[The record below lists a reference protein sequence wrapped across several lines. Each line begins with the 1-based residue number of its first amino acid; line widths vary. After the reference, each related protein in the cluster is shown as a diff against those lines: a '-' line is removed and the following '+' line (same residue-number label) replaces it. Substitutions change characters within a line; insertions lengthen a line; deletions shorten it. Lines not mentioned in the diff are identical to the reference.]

1 MLDKNVACVTKAIA
15 VPGSD
20 CAKNNLKSSEDS
32 SGQDKSGAKKNLKSS
47 KDSSGQDTSDQNSKS
62 SKLIFISPTT
72 PPVFRSLSSAHNSQ
86 VCSTWGNYHF
96 KTFDGDIFY
105 YPGTCNYL
113 YASNCHSNFEEF
125 NIQIRRSVVEG
136 LPTISG
142 ISMKIDGVFIELKS
156 GSITFNGDIVEMPY
170 AYSGIQIDR
179 RGMYIRVNAKLGLE
193 FMWNEDDAVLLELD
207 TKFANQTCGL
217 CGDFNGIPIYNEF
230 ISNNVQLTGI
240 QYGNLQKYNGPT
252 ETCLDLTMT
261 VKDGCTDLSRI
272 CEVTLTSSAFSS
284 CNKLVDPMQYI
295 NACVQDL
302 CRCAKNATGFCLCN
316 TFTEYSRQCAHAG
329 GVPGNWRTD
338 SMCPLK
344 CNQNLQ
350 YKECGNPCPN
360 TCTNLEHSS
369 VCDSHCIDGCFCPEG
384 TVYDDIKNVGCIP
397 RQQCSCS
404 YNGHVYAAGTG
415 FSEKCQSCTCA
426 DGKWKCAEDA
436 CLGSCSVVGGSHITS
451 FDATQYTFHGD
462 CSYVLAKTC
471 NRPTFSILGEILQC
485 GLTNTETCL
494 KSITLILDGGNE
506 LIYIKPCGSV
516 YVNSVFTQLP
526 VSTASVTIFKPSTFF
541 IIVQTAIGVQ
551 IQVQLVP
558 MMQVYLNV
566 DPSYSSKLCGLC
578 GNFNKIQADD
588 FTVLSGVVEGTG
600 SSFANTWKTQADCPN
615 VKNSFENPCSLSI
628 ENEQYAEHWC
638 ALITDP
644 NGPFAA
650 CHLKVNPTTYQ
661 SNCMFDTCNCENTE
675 DCMCAALSSYA
686 HACSSA
692 GIVLKGW
699 RKNICNTYTSTCPKT
714 LMYSYH
720 VRTCQST
727 CRSLSEHDITCDISF
742 VPVDGCICQNGTY
755 LDDSGVCVL
764 PTSCPCYYKGTAV
777 PPGEVVHDN
786 GALCTCTK
794 GKLDC
799 MGEKPQVTS
808 CSAPMF
814 YFDCT
819 NKTAGTKGSECQKSC
834 QTLDMNCYST
844 QCVSGC
850 MCPAGYITDGKGG
863 CVTEDQ
869 CPCLHNNEVYLP
881 GAKINM
887 KCNTCVCRK
896 RNWDCTTESCMSTCS
911 VYGDGHYVTFD
922 SKRYSF
928 NGDCEYTLAQDY
940 CGDSAGGSFRI
951 ITENIPCGTTGTT
964 CSKSIKVYLGNTE
977 LILAEDNLQVVQR
990 NAGQNVPYK
999 VHQMGIYMVIE
1010 AVNGLVLTWDQ
1021 KTSIYIKLE
1030 SNFKGKVCGL
1040 CGNYDGNSVNDFT
1053 TRSFSVVGDVIEF
1066 GNSWKLSPSCL
1077 DSVAIGDPCSSN
1089 LYRKAWSQRQCSVI
1103 TSETFAACHPLV
1115 NPINYYDAC
1124 VNDACACDTGG
1135 DCECFC
1141 TAVAAYAQ
1149 ACSEAGAC
1157 VTWRSPTMCPVFC
1170 DYYNSEGHCEWH
1182 YKSCGAPCMKTC
1194 RNRAGTCYHKLSG
1207 LEGCYPSCPEDRPYF
1222 DEETMKCVP
1231 ACNCY
1236 DKNGTIYNI
1245 GDFMPRED
1253 EKENCTTWTCT
1264 KEGKQCTDH
1273 GCIYEK
1279 RMYKDGDIIYNT
1291 TDGIGGCIIAI
1302 CVNSTINRTNSDCY
1316 QSTTTVSTTTFVF
1329 STTSPITTTSSPVIT
1344 VCSVDVST
1352 VSCNW
1357 TDWYDV
1363 TYPKY
1368 GNDKGDF
1375 ETFENIRKFGYNI
1388 CDAPQNIEC
1397 RAKEF
1402 PDEKLEDLNQDLICN
1417 KDVGLL
1423 CLNSK
1428 NFPLCYNY
1436 EIRVQCCVANNK
1448 CHTTETETTESIPTV
1463 STKVTS
1469 PPSTYSSVPTSAY
1482 SSTTSTKTTPVI
1494 STSTP
1499 SFTISSTKVTL
1510 SSSTPS
1516 TTSTSSPSTPSTPQS
1531 VSTSTSYSTSSST
1544 SSLTTSKPTSTKT
1557 VVISSTPSSSST
1569 TSTSTLVT
1577 TSTTCPYT
1585 MNCRYTNWI
1594 DENKPT
1600 KGRSG
1605 GEYENLLTLKSRG
1618 EQVCSESEMMNSIQ
1632 CDAVETSG
1640 SSGERAHSSGEKA
1653 HSSSERARSSS
1664 EEAKE
1669 VYSCDLQNGLV
1680 CLNSKQKGFLNN
1692 QCSNYRIRILCCAK
1706 YCGPAT
1712 TPPPTKSTYVVSS
1725 TTSTSTKVTS
1735 SSSTPSTTST
1745 STKVTSSYTPSTTS
1759 TSTKVTSSSSTP
1771 STPHSVS
1778 TSTPSSTTSSTTTST
1793 LTTPIVSSSSSSSSI
1808 SSLTTSKPTST
1819 TTVVTSSTPSSSSTT
1834 STSTLVTTSTTCP
1847 YTMNC
1852 RYTNWIDENKP
1863 TKGRSGGEYENLL
1876 TLKSRGNQICSES
1889 EMMNSIQC
1897 DAVEISGTSGERA
1910 RSSDERSRSSNE
1922 RQRSSSERAHSS
1934 SEEAKQ
1940 VYSCDLQNGL
1950 VCLNSKQKG
1959 FLNNQCSNY
1968 RIRILCCAKYC
1979 GPATTP
1985 PPTKSTYVVSST
1997 TSTSTK
2003 VTSSSS
2009 TPSTTSTSTKVTSSY
2024 TPSTTS
2030 TSTKVTSSSST
2041 PSTPHSVST
2050 STPSST
2056 PSSTTTSTLTTPIV
2070 SSSSS
2075 SSISSLTTSKP
2086 TSTTTVVTSST
2097 PSSSSTTSTSTLVT
2111 TSTTCPYTMNCRYTN
2126 WIDENKPTKGRS
2138 GGEYENLLTLKSRGN
2153 QICSESEMM
2162 NSIQCDAVE
2171 ISGTSGERARSS
2183 DERSRSS
2190 NERQRSS
2197 SERAHSSSEEAKQVY
2212 SCDLQNGLVCL
2223 NSKQKGFL
2231 NNQCSNYRIR
2241 ILCCAKYCGPAT
2253 TPPPTKSTYVVSSTT
2268 STSTKVTSS
2277 SSTPSTTSTS
2287 TKVTSSYT
2295 PSTTSTST
2303 KVTSSSSTPSTPH
2316 SVSTSTPSST
2326 PSSTTTS
2333 TLTTPIVSS
2342 SSLTSSLTTSKP
2354 TSTTTVVTSSTPSSS
2369 STTSTSTLVTTSTTC
2384 PYTMNC
2390 RYTNWI
2396 DENKPTK
2403 GRSGGEYEN
2412 LLTLKS
2418 RGNQICSESE
2428 MMNSIQ
2434 CDAVEISGTSGERAR
2449 SSDER
2454 SRSSN
2459 ERQRSSSERAHS
2471 SSEEAKQ
2478 VYSCDL
2484 QNGLVCLNSK
2494 QKGFLNNQCSNYR
2507 IRILCCAKYCGP
2519 ATTPPPT
2526 KSTYVVSSTTST
2538 STKVTS
2544 SSSTPSTTST
2554 STKVTSSYTPSTTST
2569 STKVTSSSS
2578 TPSTP
2583 HSVST
2588 STPSSTPSSTTTSTL
2603 TTPIVSSSS
2612 SSSSIS
2618 SLTTSKP
2625 TSTTT
2630 VVTSSTPSS
2639 SSTTSTSTLVTTST
2653 TCPYTMNCRYTN
2665 WIDENKPTKG
2675 RSGGEYENLLTLK
2688 SRGNQICSESE
2699 MMNSIQCDAVEIS
2712 GTSGERARSSD
2723 ERSRSSNERQRSSSE
2738 RAHSSSEEAK
2748 QVYSCD
2754 LQNGLVCLNS
2764 KQKGFLNNQCSN
2776 YRIRILCCAKYCGP
2790 ATTPPPTKST
2800 YVVSST
2806 TSTSTKVTS
2815 SSSTPSTTST
2825 STKVTSSYTPSTTS
2839 TSTKVTSSS
2848 STPSTPHS
2856 VSTST
2861 PSSTPSSTTT
2871 STLTTPIVS
2880 SSSSSSISSLTT
2892 SKPTSTTT
2900 VVTSSTPSSSSTTST
2915 STLVTTSTT
2924 CPYTM
2929 NCRYTNWIDENKPT
2943 KGRSGGEYENLLT
2956 LKSRGNQICSESEM
2970 MNSIQCDA
2978 VEISGTSGERARSSD
2993 ERSRSSNE
3001 RQRSSSER
3009 AHSSSEEAKQVY
3021 SCDLQNGLVCLN
3033 SKQKGFLNNQCSNY
3047 RIRILCCAK
3056 YCGPATT
3063 PPPTKSTYVVSST
3076 TSTSTKVTSSS
3087 STPSTTSTSTKVTSS
3102 YTPSTTSTSTK
3113 VTSSSS
3119 TPSTPHSVSTST
3131 PSSTPSSTTTSTL
3144 TTPIVSSSSLTSSLT
3159 TSKPTSTT
3167 TVVTSSTP
3175 SSSSTTST
3183 STLVTTSTTCPYT
3196 MNCRYTN
3203 WIDENKPTKGRSGG
3217 EYENLLTLKSRGN
3230 QICSESE
3237 MMNSIQC
3244 DAVEISGTSGERARS
3259 SDERSRSSNER
3270 QRSSSERAHS
3280 SSEEAKQVYSC
3291 DLQNGLVCLNSKQ
3304 KGFLNNQC
3312 SNYRI
3317 RILCCAKYCGPA
3329 TTPPPTKS
3337 TYVVSSTTS
3346 TSTKVTSSSSTP
3358 STTSTSTKVT
3368 SSYTPSTTS
3377 TSTKVTSSSST
3388 PSTPH
3393 SVSTSTPSST
3403 TTSTLTTPI
3412 VSSSSSSSI
3421 SSLTTSKP
3429 TSTTTVVTSSTPS
3442 SSSTT
3447 STSTLVT
3454 TSTTCP
3460 YTMNCRYTNWI
3471 DENKPTKGRSGG
3483 EYENLL
3489 TLKSRGNQICSES
3502 EMMNSIQCDAVEI
3515 SGTSG
3520 ERARSSD
3527 ERSRSSNERQR
3538 SSSERAHSSSEE
3550 AKQVYSCDLQNGL
3563 VCLNSK
3569 QKGFLNNQCSN
3580 YRIRILCCAK
3590 YCGPAT
3596 TPPPTK
3602 STYVVSSTTS
3612 TSTKVTSSSST
3623 PSTTSTSTKVT
3634 SSYTPSTTS
3643 TSTKVT
3649 SSSSTPS
3656 TPHSV
3661 STSTPSSTPSS
3672 TTTSTLTTPIVSSS
3686 SLTSS
3691 LTTSKPTSTTT
3702 VVTSSTPSSSSTT
3715 STSTLVTTSTT
3726 CPYTMNCRY
3735 TNWIDENKP
3744 TKGRSGG
3751 EYENL
3756 LTLKSRG
3763 NQICSESE
3771 MMNSIQCDAV
3781 EISGTSGERARSSD
3795 ERSRSSNER
3804 QRSSSE
3810 RAHSS
3815 SEEAKQVYSCDLQ
3828 NGLVCLNSKQK
3839 GFLNNQ
3845 CSNYRIRILCCAKY
3859 CGPATTPPPTKS
3871 TYVVSSTTSTSTK
3884 VTSSSSTP
3892 STTSTSTK
3900 VTSSYTP
3907 STTSTST
3914 KVTSSSSTPST
3925 PHSVSTSTPS
3935 STTTSTLTT
3944 PIVSSSSSSSIS
3956 SLTTSKPT
3964 STTTVVT
3971 SSTPSSSSTTST
3983 STLVTTSTTCPYTMN
3998 CRYTNWIDENKPTK
4012 GRSGGEYENLLTL
4025 KSRGNQIC
4033 SESEMMNSIQ
4043 CDAVEISGTSGEKAR
4058 SSDERSRSSNER
4070 QRSSSERAHSSSEE
4084 AKQVYSCDLQN
4095 GLVCLNSKQKGFLN
4109 NQCSNYRIRILCCA
4123 KYCGPA
4129 TTPPPTKS
4137 TYVVSSTTSTSTK
4150 VTSSSSTPS
4159 TTSTSTKVTSSY
4171 TPSTTS
4177 TSTKVTS
4184 SSSTPSTP
4192 HSVSTS
4198 TPSSTPSST
4207 TTSTL
4212 TTPIVSSSSS
4222 SSISSLTTSKPT
4234 STTTVVTSSTPSSSS
4249 TTSTST
4255 LVTTS
4260 TTCPYT
4266 MNCRYTNWI
4275 DENKPTK
4282 GRSGGEYENLLTL
4295 KSRGNQICSER
4306 EMMNSIQCDAVEISG
4321 TSGERAR
4328 SSDERSRSSNERQR
4342 SSSERAHS
4350 SSEEAKQVYSC
4361 DLQNGLVCLNSKQK
4375 GFLNNQCSN
4384 YRIRILCCA
4393 KYCGPAT
4400 TPPPTKS
4407 TYVVSSTTSTST
4419 KVTSSSSTPST
4430 TSTSTKVTSSYT
4442 PSTTSTSTKVTSSSS
4457 TPSTP
4462 HSVSTSTP
4470 SSTPSST
4477 TTSTLTTPIVS
4488 SSSLTSSLTTSKPT
4502 STTTVVT
4509 SSTPSSSS
4517 TTSTSTLVTTSTTC
4531 PYTMN
4536 CRYTNWIDENKPTKG
4551 RSGGEYENL
4560 LTLKSRGNQ
4569 ICSES
4574 EMMNSIQCDAVE
4586 ISGTSGERARSSD
4599 ERSRSSNERQRSSSE
4614 RAHSSSEEAKQVYSC
4629 DLQNGLVCLNSKQKG
4644 FLNNQCSNYRIRILC
4659 CAKYCGP
4666 ATTPPPTK
4674 STYVVS
4680 STTSTSTKV
4689 TSSSSTPST
4698 TSTSTKVSS
4707 SSSTPSTPHSVSTST
4722 PYSTPS
4728 STTTSTIT
4736 TPIISTSSSTSS
4748 LTTSKPTSTT
4758 TVVTSSTPSSSST
4771 TSTSTLV
4778 TTLATSSS
4786 YTPSTTSTSTE
4797 VTSSLSTPSTPH
4809 SVSTSTPSSTPSSTT
4824 TSTLTTPFVS
4834 SSSLTSS
4841 LTTSKP
4847 TSTTTVVT
4855 SSTPSSSSTTST
4867 STLVTTSTTCPYTMN
4882 CRYTN
4887 WIDENKPTKGRSG
4900 GEYENLLTLKSRG
4913 NQICSESEM
4922 MNSIQCD
4929 AVEISGTSGERARSS
4944 DERSRSSNER
4954 QRSSSER
4961 AHSSSE
4967 EAKQVYSCDLQNGLV
4982 CLNSK
4987 QKGFLNNQCSNYRI
5001 RILCCAKYCGPATTP
5016 PPTKSTY
5023 VVSSTTSTS
5032 TKVTSSSSTP
5042 STTST
5047 STKVTSSSS
5056 TPSTPHSVSTS
5067 TPSSTPSSTT
5077 TSTLTTPI
5085 VSSSSLT
5092 SSLTTSKPTSTTTV
5106 VTSSTPSSSST
5117 TSTSTLVTTLATSS
5131 SYTPSTTSTS
5141 TEVTSSLSTP
5151 STPHSVSTST
5161 PSSTPSSTTTST
5173 LTTPIVSS
5181 SSLTSSLTTS
5191 KPTSTTTVV
5200 TSSTPSSS
5208 STTSTSTLV
5217 TTSTTCPY
5225 TMNCRYTNWIDENKP
5240 TKGRS
5245 GGEYENL
5252 LTLKSRGNQICS
5264 ESEMMNSIQCDAV
5277 EISGTSGERARS
5289 SDERSR
5295 SSNERQRSSSERAHS
5310 SSEEAKQV
5318 YSCDLQNGLVC
5329 LNSKQK
5335 GFLNNQC
5342 SNYRIRIECCTKFCG
5357 PPTTPPPTKST
5368 YIISSTT
5375 STSTVST
5382 KVTLSS
5388 TPSTKYSVSTSPPY
5402 STTTSTKTTT
5412 SVSTSSL
5419 STAMSSSFVT
5429 ITSTSGTTS
5438 SPVSTSLFSTS
5449 STSSTSNSTPLSTT
5463 VSQPFS
5469 SSKLTTLPVSSETTP
5484 PTLSTIYST
5493 VSTST
5498 SCFCQV
5504 NQSLFSPGDIIY
5516 RTVDNAGCEYYA
5528 KCSSQCQPERYV
5540 GDCISTSAPT
5550 TISVPTISGFTTPN
5564 VSTNTTSVISTTTTS
5579 STIPVTSVPECG
5591 ECVCQMPK
5599 CGSGY
5604 RVVSFLPPG
5613 ACCVNI
5619 TCVPD
5624 SVCVVGTDVYQ
5635 RGSVIPQ
5642 PKDACQTCLCSSEM
5656 DMNAEFYAVK
5666 CTPNVC
5672 QKTCSQGYQYREKS
5686 GQCCGECVPIQCTM
5700 KKDNNTSVDIKIG
5713 ETYRTNISACSYY
5726 ECEEENG
5733 VPVLTK
5739 VKKVCQTLDLTK
5751 CDLSTLAYDEE
5762 GCCRTCKPITVISAT
5777 EQPKVIEDCSV
5788 RKNVTVLKQDDCVAQ
5803 VELTYCGGP
5812 CMGSSMY
5819 SIATKSIDHK
5829 CTCCTQ
5835 REVGQKT
5842 VQLLCANG
5850 RRLSYTYTDVISCG
5864 CAGATCTPEAGL
5876 SEKQKYSKES
5886 QSHSQESQS
5895 HSQES
5900 QNHSRES
5907 QSQSKGRQSA
5917 QISNQFKS

>member
-1 MLDKNVACVTKAIA
+1 MGLCRGMWIPTTCLVIVLTCLQVQAANKILKPLKNTNDVSNENSASGSNVNSASGANKLLKSLKNSVEDSSGKSVAAANNLLKSFQNSIQEDSRDQSSAVDDNILQSSKNSIKDASGQFKAAANNLLKSFQNSIQEDSRDQSSEDNISKSSK
-15 VPGSD
+15 SD
-20 CAKNNLKSSEDS
+20 IKDASGQSKAGAKNNLKSSKNS
-32 SGQDKSGAKKNLKSS
+32 GGQDTSGAKNYLKSS
-47 KDSSGQDTSDQNSKS
+47 KNSNGQDTSDQNSKS

-72 PPVFRSLSSAHNSQ
+72 PPVFRSLSSAHNSR

-136 LPTISG
+136 LPTITD
-142 ISMKIDGVFIELKS
+142 ISMKIDGIFIELKS

-272 CEVTLTSSAFSS
+272 CEVTLTSSAFLS

-329 GVPGNWRTD
+329 GVPGNWRRD
-338 SMCPLK
+338 SLCPLT

-384 TVYDDIKNVGCIP
+384 TVYDDINNAGCIP

-404 YNGHVYAAGTG
+404 YNGNVYAAGTG

-471 NRPTFSILGEILQC
+471 NGPTFSILGELLQC

-558 MMQVYLNV
+558 MMQVYLSV

-714 LMYSYH
+714 LIYSYH
-720 VRTCQST
+720 VRSCQST

-799 MGEKPQVTS
+799 IGEKPPVTS

-819 NKTAGTKGSECQKSC
+819 NKTAGTRGSECQKSC

-850 MCPAGYITDGKGG
+850 LCPVGYITDGKGG

-887 KCNTCVCRK
+887 KCNTCVCRN

-977 LILAEDNLQVVQR
+977 LILAEDNLQVVKR
-990 NAGQNVPYK
+990 NDGQNVPYK

-1103 TSETFAACHPLV
+1103 KSDTFASCHPLV
-1115 NPINYYDAC
+1115 NAISYYDAC

-1182 YKSCGAPCMKTC
+1182 YKACGAPCMKTC
-1194 RNRAGTCYHKLSG
+1194 RNRGGTCYHKLSG

-1231 ACNCY
+1231 TCDCY

-1279 RMYKDGDIIYNT
+1279 RMYKDGDVIYNT

-1302 CVNSTINRTNSDCY
+1302 CVNSTINRTNTNCY

-1329 STTSPITTTSSPVIT
+1329 STTSPIATTSSPVIT
-1344 VCSVDVST
+1344 VCSVDAST

-1368 GNDKGDF
+1368 GNNKGDF

-1402 PDEKLEDLNQDLICN
+1402 PDEKLQDLKQDLICN
-1417 KDVGLL
+1417 KDIGLL

-1428 NFPLCYNY
+1428 NYPLCYNY

-1448 CHTTETETTESIPTV
+1448 CYTTETETTESIPTV

-1469 PPSTYSSVPTSAY
+1469 PPSTYSSVSTSAHL
-1482 SSTTSTKTTPVI
+1482 STTSTKTTPVI

-1510 SSSTPS
+1510 SSSTRS

-1531 VSTSTSYSTSSST
+1531 VSTLTSSSTSSST

-1557 VVISSTPSSSST
+1557 VLTSSTPSSSST

-1618 EQVCSESEMMNSIQ
+1618 YQVCSESEMMNSIQ

-1640 SSGERAHSSGEKA
+1640 SSSERAKSSGEKA

-1706 YCGPAT
+1706 YCGPPT
-1712 TPPPTKSTYVVSS
+1712 TPPPTESTSVVSS
-1725 TTSTSTKVTS
+1725 TTATSTKVTS

-1745 STKVTSSYTPSTTS
+1745 STKVTSYTPSTTS
-1759 TSTKVTSSSSTP
+1759 ISTKVTSSSTPSTPYSVSTSTPSSTPSSTTTSTVTTPIVSTSSSTSSLTTSKPTSTTRVVTSSTPSSSSTTSTSTLVTTSTTCPYTMNCRYTNWIDENKPTKGRSGGEYENLLTLKSKGYQVCSESEMMNSIQCDAVETSGSSGERAKSSGEKAKSSSERARSSSEEAKEVYSCDLQNGLVCLNSKQKGFLNNQCSNYRIRILCCAKYCGPPTTPPPTESTSVVSSTTATSTKVTSSSSTP
-1771 STPHSVS
+1771 STTSTSTKVTSYTPSTTSISTKVTSSSSTPSTPYSVS
-1778 TSTPSSTTSSTTTST
+1778 TSTPSSTPSSTTTST
-1793 LTTPIVSSSSSSSSI
+1793 ITTPIVSTSSST

-1876 TLKSRGNQICSES
+1876 TLKSKGYQVCSES

-1897 DAVEISGTSGERA
+1897 DAVETSGSSGERA
-1910 RSSDERSRSSNE
+1910 KSSGEKAK
-1922 RQRSSSERAHSS
+1922 SSSERARSS
-1934 SEEAKQ
+1934 SEEAKE

-1979 GPATTP
+1979 GPPTTP
-1985 PPTKSTYVVSST
+1985 PPTESTSVVSST
-1997 TSTSTK
+1997 TATSTK

-2009 TPSTTSTSTKVTSSY
+2009 TPSTTSTSTKVTSY

-2030 TSTKVTSSSST
+2030 ISTKVTSSSST
-2041 PSTPHSVST
+2041 PSTPYSVSTSTPSSTPSSTTTSTITTPIVSTSSSKSSLTTSKPISTTTVVTSSTPSSSSTTSTSTSTKLTSSYTPSTTSTSTNVTSSSTPSIPHSVST

-2056 PSSTTTSTLTTPIV
+2056 PSSTTTSTITTPIV
-2070 SSSSS
+2070 STSSSTS
-2075 SSISSLTTSKP
+2075 SSLTTSNP
-2086 TSTTTVVTSST
+2086 ASTTRVVTSST

-2138 GGEYENLLTLKSRGN
+2138 GGEYENLLTLKSRGY
-2153 QICSESEMM
+2153 QVCSESEMM

-2171 ISGTSGERARSS
+2171 TSGSSGERAKSS
-2183 DERSRSS
+2183 GEK
-2190 NERQRSS
+2190 EKSS
-2197 SERAHSSSEEAKQVY
+2197 SERARSSSEEAKEVY

-2241 ILCCAKYCGPAT
+2241 ILCCAKYCGPPT
-2253 TPPPTKSTYVVSSTT
+2253 TPPPTESTSVVSSTT
-2268 STSTKVTSS
+2268 ATSTKVTSSSSTPSTTSTSTKVTSYTPSTTSISTKVTSSSSTPSTPYSVSTSTPSSTPSSTTTSTITTPIVSTSSSTSSLTTSKPSSTTRVVTSSTPSSSSTTSTSTLVTTSTTCPYTMNCRYTNWIDENKPTKGRSGGEYENLLTLKSRGYQVCSESEMMNSIQCDAVETSGSSGERAKSSGEKAKSSSERARSSSEEAKEVYSCDLQNGLVCLNSKQKGFLNNQCSNYRIRILCCAKYCGPPTTPPPTESTSVVSSTTATSTKVTSSSTPSTTSTSTKVTSYTPSTTSISTKVTSSSSTPSTPYSVSTSTPSSTPSSTTTSTITTPIVSTSSSTSSLTTSKPSSTTRVVTSSTPSSSSTTSTSTSTKLTSSYTPSTTSTSTNVTSSSTPSIPHSVSTSTPSSTPSSTTTSTITTPIVSTSSSTSSSLTTSNPASTTRVVTSSTPSSSSTTSTSTLVTTSTTCPYTMNCRYTNWIDENKPTKGRSGGEYENLLTLKSRGYQVCSESEMMNSIQCDAVETSGSSGERAKSSGEKAKSSSEQARSSSEEAKEVYSCDLQNGLVCLNSKQKGFLNNQCSNYRIRILCCAKYCAPPTTPPPTESSSVVSSTTATSTKVTSS

-2287 TKVTSSYT
+2287 TKVTSSYTPSTTSISTKVTSSSSTPSTPYSVSTSTPSSTPSSTTTSTITTPIVSSSTSSSLTTSNPSSTTTVVTSSTPTSSSTTSTSTLVTTSTTCPYTMNCRYTNWIDENKPTKGKSGGEYENLLTLKSRGYQVCSESEMMNSIQCDAVETSGSSGERAKSSGEKAKSSSERARSSSEEAKEVYSCDLQNGLVCLNSKQKGFLNNQCSNYRIRILCCAKYCGPPTTPPPTESTSVVSSTTATSTKVTSSSST

-2333 TLTTPIVSS
+2333 TITTPIVSTSSSS
-2342 SSLTSSLTTSKP
+2342 SSLTTSNPASTTTVVTSSTPTSSSTTSTSTLVTTSTTCPYTMNCRYTNWIDENKPTKGKSGGEYENLLTLKSRGYQVCSESEMMNSIQCDAVETSGSSGERAKSSGEKAKSSSEQARSSSEEAKEVYSCDLQNGLVCLNSKQKGFLNNQCSNYRIRILCCAKYCAPPTTPPPTESSSVVSSTTATSTKVTSSSSTPSTTSTSTKVTSSYTPSTTSISTKVTSSSSTPSTPYSVSTSTPSSTTTSTITTPIVSTSSSTSSLTTSKP

-2418 RGNQICSESE
+2418 RGYQVCSESE

-2434 CDAVEISGTSGERAR
+2434 CDAVETSG
-2449 SSDER
+2449 SSGEG
-2454 SRSSN
+2454 SKSSG
-2459 ERQRSSSERAHS
+2459 EKAKSSSERARS
-2471 SSEEAKQ
+2471 SSEEAKE

-2519 ATTPPPT
+2519 STTPPPT
-2526 KSTYVVSSTTST
+2526 ELTSVVSSTTATSTKVTSSLSTPSIPHSVSTLTPSSTPSSTTTSTITTPIVSTSSSTSSLTTSKPTSTSTVVTSSTPSSSSTTST
-2538 STKVTS
+2538 ST
-2544 SSSTPSTTST
+2544 
-2554 STKVTSSYTPSTTST
+2554 STKLTSSYTPSTIST
-2569 STKVTSSSS
+2569 STNVTSSSS

-2588 STPSSTPSSTTTSTL
+2588 STPSSTPSSTTTSTI
-2603 TTPIVSSSS
+2603 TTPIVSTSSS
-2612 SSSSIS
+2612 TSS
-2618 SLTTSKP
+2618 SLTTSNP
-2625 TSTTT
+2625 ASTTT
-2630 VVTSSTPSS
+2630 VVTSSTPTS
-2639 SSTTSTSTLVTTST
+2639 SSTTSSSTLVTAST

-2675 RSGGEYENLLTLK
+2675 SSGGEYENLLTLK
-2688 SRGNQICSESE
+2688 SRGDQVCLESE
-2699 MMNSIQCDAVEIS
+2699 MMSSIQCDAVETS
-2712 GTSGERARSSD
+2712 GSSGERAHSSG
-2723 ERSRSSNERQRSSSE
+2723 ERAKSSGEKAHSSSE
-2738 RAHSSSEEAK
+2738 RARSSSEEAK
-2748 QVYSCD
+2748 EVYSCD

-2764 KQKGFLNNQCSN
+2764 KQKSFLNNQCSN

-2790 ATTPPPTKST
+2790 
-2800 YVVSST
+2800 
-2806 TSTSTKVTS
+2806 
-2815 SSSTPSTTST
+2815 
-2825 STKVTSSYTPSTTS
+2825 
-2839 TSTKVTSSS
+2839 
-2848 STPSTPHS
+2848 
-2856 VSTST
+2856 
-2861 PSSTPSSTTT
+2861 
-2871 STLTTPIVS
+2871 
-2880 SSSSSSISSLTT
+2880 
-2892 SKPTSTTT
+2892 
-2900 VVTSSTPSSSSTTST
+2900 
-2915 STLVTTSTT
+2915 
-2924 CPYTM
+2924 
-2929 NCRYTNWIDENKPT
+2929 
-2943 KGRSGGEYENLLT
+2943 
-2956 LKSRGNQICSESEM
+2956 
-2970 MNSIQCDA
+2970 
-2978 VEISGTSGERARSSD
+2978 
-2993 ERSRSSNE
+2993 
-3001 RQRSSSER
+3001 
-3009 AHSSSEEAKQVY
+3009 
-3021 SCDLQNGLVCLN
+3021 
-3033 SKQKGFLNNQCSNY
+3033 
-3047 RIRILCCAK
+3047 
-3056 YCGPATT
+3056 
-3063 PPPTKSTYVVSST
+3063 
-3076 TSTSTKVTSSS
+3076 
-3087 STPSTTSTSTKVTSS
+3087 
-3102 YTPSTTSTSTK
+3102 
-3113 VTSSSS
+3113 
-3119 TPSTPHSVSTST
+3119 
-3131 PSSTPSSTTTSTL
+3131 
-3144 TTPIVSSSSLTSSLT
+3144 
-3159 TSKPTSTT
+3159 
-3167 TVVTSSTP
+3167 
-3175 SSSSTTST
+3175 
-3183 STLVTTSTTCPYT
+3183 
-3196 MNCRYTN
+3196 
-3203 WIDENKPTKGRSGG
+3203 
-3217 EYENLLTLKSRGN
+3217 
-3230 QICSESE
+3230 
-3237 MMNSIQC
+3237 
-3244 DAVEISGTSGERARS
+3244 
-3259 SDERSRSSNER
+3259 
-3270 QRSSSERAHS
+3270 
-3280 SSEEAKQVYSC
+3280 
-3291 DLQNGLVCLNSKQ
+3291 
-3304 KGFLNNQC
+3304 
-3312 SNYRI
+3312 
-3317 RILCCAKYCGPA
+3317 
-3329 TTPPPTKS
+3329 
-3337 TYVVSSTTS
+3337 
-3346 TSTKVTSSSSTP
+3346 
-3358 STTSTSTKVT
+3358 
-3368 SSYTPSTTS
+3368 
-3377 TSTKVTSSSST
+3377 
-3388 PSTPH
+3388 
-3393 SVSTSTPSST
+3393 
-3403 TTSTLTTPI
+3403 
-3412 VSSSSSSSI
+3412 
-3421 SSLTTSKP
+3421 
-3429 TSTTTVVTSSTPS
+3429 
-3442 SSSTT
+3442 
-3447 STSTLVT
+3447 
-3454 TSTTCP
+3454 
-3460 YTMNCRYTNWI
+3460 
-3471 DENKPTKGRSGG
+3471 
-3483 EYENLL
+3483 
-3489 TLKSRGNQICSES
+3489 
-3502 EMMNSIQCDAVEI
+3502 
-3515 SGTSG
+3515 
-3520 ERARSSD
+3520 
-3527 ERSRSSNERQR
+3527 
-3538 SSSERAHSSSEE
+3538 
-3550 AKQVYSCDLQNGL
+3550 
-3563 VCLNSK
+3563 
-3569 QKGFLNNQCSN
+3569 
-3580 YRIRILCCAK
+3580 
-3590 YCGPAT
+3590 
-3596 TPPPTK
+3596 
-3602 STYVVSSTTS
+3602 
-3612 TSTKVTSSSST
+3612 
-3623 PSTTSTSTKVT
+3623 
-3634 SSYTPSTTS
+3634 
-3643 TSTKVT
+3643 
-3649 SSSSTPS
+3649 
-3656 TPHSV
+3656 
-3661 STSTPSSTPSS
+3661 
-3672 TTTSTLTTPIVSSS
+3672 
-3686 SLTSS
+3686 
-3691 LTTSKPTSTTT
+3691 
-3702 VVTSSTPSSSSTT
+3702 
-3715 STSTLVTTSTT
+3715 
-3726 CPYTMNCRY
+3726 
-3735 TNWIDENKP
+3735 
-3744 TKGRSGG
+3744 
-3751 EYENL
+3751 
-3756 LTLKSRG
+3756 
-3763 NQICSESE
+3763 
-3771 MMNSIQCDAV
+3771 
-3781 EISGTSGERARSSD
+3781 
-3795 ERSRSSNER
+3795 
-3804 QRSSSE
+3804 
-3810 RAHSS
+3810 
-3815 SEEAKQVYSCDLQ
+3815 
-3828 NGLVCLNSKQK
+3828 
-3839 GFLNNQ
+3839 
-3845 CSNYRIRILCCAKY
+3845 
-3859 CGPATTPPPTKS
+3859 
-3871 TYVVSSTTSTSTK
+3871 
-3884 VTSSSSTP
+3884 
-3892 STTSTSTK
+3892 
-3900 VTSSYTP
+3900 
-3907 STTSTST
+3907 
-3914 KVTSSSSTPST
+3914 
-3925 PHSVSTSTPS
+3925 
-3935 STTTSTLTT
+3935 
-3944 PIVSSSSSSSIS
+3944 
-3956 SLTTSKPT
+3956 
-3964 STTTVVT
+3964 
-3971 SSTPSSSSTTST
+3971 
-3983 STLVTTSTTCPYTMN
+3983 
-3998 CRYTNWIDENKPTK
+3998 
-4012 GRSGGEYENLLTL
+4012 
-4025 KSRGNQIC
+4025 
-4033 SESEMMNSIQ
+4033 
-4043 CDAVEISGTSGEKAR
+4043 
-4058 SSDERSRSSNER
+4058 
-4070 QRSSSERAHSSSEE
+4070 
-4084 AKQVYSCDLQN
+4084 
-4095 GLVCLNSKQKGFLN
+4095 
-4109 NQCSNYRIRILCCA
+4109 
-4123 KYCGPA
+4123 
-4129 TTPPPTKS
+4129 
-4137 TYVVSSTTSTSTK
+4137 
-4150 VTSSSSTPS
+4150 
-4159 TTSTSTKVTSSY
+4159 
-4171 TPSTTS
+4171 
-4177 TSTKVTS
+4177 
-4184 SSSTPSTP
+4184 
-4192 HSVSTS
+4192 
-4198 TPSSTPSST
+4198 
-4207 TTSTL
+4207 
-4212 TTPIVSSSSS
+4212 
-4222 SSISSLTTSKPT
+4222 
-4234 STTTVVTSSTPSSSS
+4234 
-4249 TTSTST
+4249 
-4255 LVTTS
+4255 
-4260 TTCPYT
+4260 
-4266 MNCRYTNWI
+4266 
-4275 DENKPTK
+4275 
-4282 GRSGGEYENLLTL
+4282 
-4295 KSRGNQICSER
+4295 
-4306 EMMNSIQCDAVEISG
+4306 
-4321 TSGERAR
+4321 
-4328 SSDERSRSSNERQR
+4328 
-4342 SSSERAHS
+4342 
-4350 SSEEAKQVYSC
+4350 
-4361 DLQNGLVCLNSKQK
+4361 
-4375 GFLNNQCSN
+4375 
-4384 YRIRILCCA
+4384 
-4393 KYCGPAT
+4393 
-4400 TPPPTKS
+4400 
-4407 TYVVSSTTSTST
+4407 
-4419 KVTSSSSTPST
+4419 
-4430 TSTSTKVTSSYT
+4430 
-4442 PSTTSTSTKVTSSSS
+4442 
-4457 TPSTP
+4457 
-4462 HSVSTSTP
+4462 
-4470 SSTPSST
+4470 
-4477 TTSTLTTPIVS
+4477 
-4488 SSSLTSSLTTSKPT
+4488 
-4502 STTTVVT
+4502 
-4509 SSTPSSSS
+4509 
-4517 TTSTSTLVTTSTTC
+4517 
-4531 PYTMN
+4531 
-4536 CRYTNWIDENKPTKG
+4536 
-4551 RSGGEYENL
+4551 
-4560 LTLKSRGNQ
+4560 
-4569 ICSES
+4569 
-4574 EMMNSIQCDAVE
+4574 
-4586 ISGTSGERARSSD
+4586 
-4599 ERSRSSNERQRSSSE
+4599 
-4614 RAHSSSEEAKQVYSC
+4614 
-4629 DLQNGLVCLNSKQKG
+4629 
-4644 FLNNQCSNYRIRILC
+4644 
-4659 CAKYCGP
+4659 
-4666 ATTPPPTK
+4666 
-4674 STYVVS
+4674 
-4680 STTSTSTKV
+4680 
-4689 TSSSSTPST
+4689 
-4698 TSTSTKVSS
+4698 
-4707 SSSTPSTPHSVSTST
+4707 
-4722 PYSTPS
+4722 
-4728 STTTSTIT
+4728 
-4736 TPIISTSSSTSS
+4736 
-4748 LTTSKPTSTT
+4748 
-4758 TVVTSSTPSSSST
+4758 
-4771 TSTSTLV
+4771 
-4778 TTLATSSS
+4778 
-4786 YTPSTTSTSTE
+4786 
-4797 VTSSLSTPSTPH
+4797 
-4809 SVSTSTPSSTPSSTT
+4809 
-4824 TSTLTTPFVS
+4824 
-4834 SSSLTSS
+4834 
-4841 LTTSKP
+4841 
-4847 TSTTTVVT
+4847 
-4855 SSTPSSSSTTST
+4855 
-4867 STLVTTSTTCPYTMN
+4867 
-4882 CRYTN
+4882 
-4887 WIDENKPTKGRSG
+4887 
-4900 GEYENLLTLKSRG
+4900 
-4913 NQICSESEM
+4913 
-4922 MNSIQCD
+4922 
-4929 AVEISGTSGERARSS
+4929 
-4944 DERSRSSNER
+4944 
-4954 QRSSSER
+4954 
-4961 AHSSSE
+4961 
-4967 EAKQVYSCDLQNGLV
+4967 
-4982 CLNSK
+4982 
-4987 QKGFLNNQCSNYRI
+4987 
-5001 RILCCAKYCGPATTP
+5001 
-5016 PPTKSTY
+5016 
-5023 VVSSTTSTS
+5023 
-5032 TKVTSSSSTP
+5032 
-5042 STTST
+5042 
-5047 STKVTSSSS
+5047 
-5056 TPSTPHSVSTS
+5056 
-5067 TPSSTPSSTT
+5067 
-5077 TSTLTTPI
+5077 
-5085 VSSSSLT
+5085 
-5092 SSLTTSKPTSTTTV
+5092 
-5106 VTSSTPSSSST
+5106 
-5117 TSTSTLVTTLATSS
+5117 
-5131 SYTPSTTSTS
+5131 
-5141 TEVTSSLSTP
+5141 
-5151 STPHSVSTST
+5151 
-5161 PSSTPSSTTTST
+5161 
-5173 LTTPIVSS
+5173 
-5181 SSLTSSLTTS
+5181 
-5191 KPTSTTTVV
+5191 
-5200 TSSTPSSS
+5200 
-5208 STTSTSTLV
+5208 
-5217 TTSTTCPY
+5217 
-5225 TMNCRYTNWIDENKP
+5225 
-5240 TKGRS
+5240 
-5245 GGEYENL
+5245 
-5252 LTLKSRGNQICS
+5252 
-5264 ESEMMNSIQCDAV
+5264 
-5277 EISGTSGERARS
+5277 
-5289 SDERSR
+5289 
-5295 SSNERQRSSSERAHS
+5295 
-5310 SSEEAKQV
+5310 
-5318 YSCDLQNGLVC
+5318 
-5329 LNSKQK
+5329 
-5335 GFLNNQC
+5335 
-5342 SNYRIRIECCTKFCG
+5342 
-5357 PPTTPPPTKST
+5357 PTTPPPTNST
-5368 YIISSTT
+5368 YVVSSTT

-5438 SPVSTSLFSTS
+5438 PPVSTSLFSTS

-5469 SSKLTTLPVSSETTP
+5469 SSKLTTFPVSSETTP
-5484 PTLSTIYST
+5484 PTSSTIYST

-5516 RTVDNAGCEYYA
+5516 RTVDKAGCEYYA

-5550 TISVPTISGFTTPN
+5550 TISVPTISGFTTPT
-5564 VSTNTTSVISTTTTS
+5564 VSTNTTSVISTTT
-5579 STIPVTSVPECG
+5579 TIPVTSVPECG

-5656 DMNAEFYAVK
+5656 DMTAEFYAVK
-5666 CTPNVC
+5666 CTPIVC

-5751 CDLSTLAYDEE
+5751 CDLSTLAYDQD

-5819 SIATKSIDHK
+5819 SISTKSIDHK
-5829 CTCCTQ
+5829 CTCCTE

-5850 RRLSYTYTDVISCG
+5850 RRLSYTYTNVISCG
-5864 CAGATCTPEAGL
+5864 CAGATCTPENGL

-5895 HSQES
+5895 
-5900 QNHSRES
+5900 
-5907 QSQSKGRQSA
+5907 QSKERQSA
-5917 QISNQFKS
+5917 QIRNQFKS